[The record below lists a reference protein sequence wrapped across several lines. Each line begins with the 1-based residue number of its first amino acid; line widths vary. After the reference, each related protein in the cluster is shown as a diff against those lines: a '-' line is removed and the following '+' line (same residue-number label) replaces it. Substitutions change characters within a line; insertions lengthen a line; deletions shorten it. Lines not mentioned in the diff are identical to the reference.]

1 MKLRV
6 NKIFIS
12 GSVGANPQV
21 SYTPKGQKI
30 VMFPMWVEEGGFSID
45 VVFAGRPVASDLV
58 ATIGRRVLVAGAL
71 TKTKT
76 QSRDVLR
83 VKASKILPMEE

>member
-1 MKLRV
+1 M
-6 NKIFIS
+6 NKVFIS

-21 SYTPKGQKI
+21 SYTPRGQKI
-30 VMFPMWVEEGGFSID
+30 VMFPMLVEEGGFSVD
-45 VVFAGRPVASDLV
+45 VIFAGGPMVSDLA
-58 ATIGRRVLVAGAL
+58 ATIGRRILVAGAL

-76 QSRDVLR
+76 QSRDVLK

>member
-1 MKLRV
+1 M
-6 NKIFIS
+6 NKIFVS
-12 GSVGANPQV
+12 GSVGASPRI
-21 SYTPKGQKI
+21 SYTPKGQRI

-45 VVFAGRPVASDLV
+45 VIFAGGPVTSALP
-58 ATIGRRVLVAGAL
+58 AAAGKRVLVAGAL
-71 TKTKT
+71 TKMKT

>member
-1 MKLRV
+1 V
-6 NKIFIS
+6 NKVFIS

-30 VMFPMWVEEGGFSID
+30 VMFPIWVEEGGFSID
-45 VVFAGRPVASDLV
+45 VIFAGGPVTSEAA
-58 ATIGRRVLVAGAL
+58 ATIGKRVLVAGTIA
-71 TKTKT
+71 KTKT
-76 QSRDVLR
+76 QSRDVLK

>member
-1 MKLRV
+1 M
-6 NKIFIS
+6 NKVFIS

-30 VMFPMWVEEGGFSID
+30 VRVPMWVEEGGFSID
-45 VVFAGRPVASDLV
+45 VILAGGPAISGVA
-58 ATIGRRVLVAGAL
+58 AAIGKRVLVAGSLA
-71 TKTKT
+71 KMKT

>member
-1 MKLRV
+1 V
-6 NKIFIS
+6 NKVFIS
-12 GSVGANPQV
+12 GSVGASPQV

-30 VMFPMWVEEGGFSID
+30 VRFPMWVEEGGFSID
-45 VVFAGRPVASDLV
+45 VILAGGPAISDVA
-58 ATIGRRVLVAGAL
+58 AAIGKRVLVAGSLA
-71 TKTKT
+71 KMKT

>member
-1 MKLRV
+1 M
-6 NKIFIS
+6 NKVFIS
-12 GSVGANPQV
+12 GSVGANPQI

-45 VVFAGRPVASDLV
+45 VIFAGGPVASDL
-58 ATIGRRVLVAGAL
+58 ATTIGKRVLVAGAL

>member
-1 MKLRV
+1 V
-6 NKIFIS
+6 NKVFIS

-30 VMFPMWVEEGGFSID
+30 VRFPMWVEEGGFSID
-45 VVFAGRPVASDLV
+45 VILAGGPRISDVAAAL
-58 ATIGRRVLVAGAL
+58 GKRVLVAGAL

-76 QSRDVLR
+76 QSRDVLK

>member
-1 MKLRV
+1 MNR
-6 NKIFIS
+6 IFIS
-12 GSVGANPQV
+12 GSVGASPRM

-30 VMFPMWVEEGGFSID
+30 VMFPMWVEEGAFKID
-45 VVFAGRPVASDLV
+45 VVFAGQPSISDL
-58 ATIGRRVLVAGAL
+58 AAAIGKRILVAGAL
-71 TKTKT
+71 TKTKS

>member
-1 MKLRV
+1 M
-6 NKIFIS
+6 NKVFIS

-30 VMFPMWVEEGGFSID
+30 VRFPMWVEEGGFSID
-45 VVFAGRPVASDLV
+45 VILAGGPAISDVA
-58 ATIGRRVLVAGAL
+58 AAIGKRVLVAGSLANM
-71 TKTKT
+71 KT

>member
-1 MKLRV
+1 M

-12 GSVGANPQV
+12 GSVGASPQI

-30 VMFPMWVEEGGFSID
+30 VRFPMWVEDGGFSID
-45 VVFAGRPVASDLV
+45 VVFAGGPMVPHSA
-58 ATIGRRVLVAGAL
+58 AAMGKRVLVAGAL
-71 TKTKT
+71 AKMKA

>member
-1 MKLRV
+1 MNKL
-6 NKIFIS
+6 FIS
-12 GSVGANPQV
+12 GSVGASPQV

-30 VMFPMWVEEGGFSID
+30 VMFPIWVEEGGFSID
-45 VVFAGRPVASDLV
+45 VIFAGGPVTSDL
-58 ATIGRRVLVAGAL
+58 ATTIGKRVLVAGAL
-71 TKTKT
+71 TKMKT

>member
-1 MKLRV
+1 L

-21 SYTPKGQKI
+21 SYTPKGRKI
-30 VMFPMWVEEGGFSID
+30 LRFPMWVEDGGFSID
-45 VVFAGRPVASDLV
+45 VILVGGPAISDVAAG
-58 ATIGRRVLVAGAL
+58 IGKRVIVAGAL

-76 QSRDVLR
+76 QSRDVLK
-83 VKASKILPMEE
+83 VKANKILPMEE

>member
-1 MKLRV
+1 V

-21 SYTPKGQKI
+21 SYTPKGRKI
-30 VMFPMWVEEGGFSID
+30 LRFPIWVDDGSFSID
-45 VVFAGRPVASDLV
+45 VISAGGPAISDVA
-58 ATIGRRVLVAGAL
+58 AGIGKRVIVAGAL

-76 QSRDVLR
+76 QTRDVLK
-83 VKASKILPMEE
+83 VKAYKILPMEE